1 MRKPVIVVMILAA
14 ALAATACSSG
24 GSSGGDRIVLGAL
37 FADDVDGLSRLEL
50 YGVRLAVEDI
60 NASGAFIKPLEVAT
74 RSPARGDVIDQER
87 VRQGVMELF
96 DQEGAVAYVSGH
108 GGESSLTQNEVTN
121 QEPYSKFVRCAN
133 TANEPTSNVP
143 GLDARADV
151 TDTFYRLV
159 VNWGFHLDFGAW
171 FFEQRQLLK
180 VGLIRIDDD
189 IGAMASLYI
198 RRTINDLSDHGF
210 SLAFDKA
217 VSPDAF
223 VLADNKDWLDEIIA
237 LSHEGGV
244 DVTVIVTFQAQT
256 NGIVKYL
263 TENDFRSA
271 LFLNTSSTTAD
282 MFDIATG
289 LSDWLAQPGNDL
301 FSLNPDNYS
310 GPHGQEFI
318 EKFRTRFDE
327 EPSPYSSTAYE
338 CAFTLALAMLY
349 SGQEV
354 PVAPGVWENMP
365 KFKEEQRSEDEV
377 EVGIGSDE
385 FARAAQLIAEGKRIN
400 FVGASGRIIF
410 DENGDRPGQGMC
422 IMGPNAGATA
432 WEVKECYDE
441 NFQKL

>member
-1 MRKPVIVVMILAA
+1 MKRHGLGVLSLSSLLLVA
-14 ALAATACSSG
+14 ACSSG
-24 GSSGGDRIVLGAL
+24 GSSGGDKIVLGAL
-37 FADDVDGLSRLEL
+37 FADDVDGMSRLEL

-60 NASGAFIKPLEVAT
+60 NASGAFGKPLEVVS
-74 RSPARGDVIDQER
+74 RSPARGDVVDQEK
-87 VRQGVMELF
+87 VRDSVMELY

-121 QEPYSKFVRCAN
+121 QEQYSDFVRCAN
-133 TANEPTSNVP
+133 TANEPTSNLP
-143 GLDARADV
+143 GMDARADV

-171 FFEQRQLLK
+171 FFEQRHLFK
-180 VGLIRIDDD
+180 VGIIRINDD
-189 IGAMASLYI
+189 IGAMASMYI
-198 RRTINDLSDHGF
+198 RTTINNLSDHGF

-217 VSPDAF
+217 VSPEAF
-223 VLADNKDWLDEIIA
+223 VLEDNKEWLDEIIA
-237 LSHEGGV
+237 LSHDDEV
-244 DVTVIVTFQAQT
+244 DVTVVVTFQAQT
-256 NGIVKYL
+256 NGIIKYL

-271 LFLNTSSTTAD
+271 LFLNTSSTTTD

-289 LSDWLAQPGNDL
+289 LSSWLAQPGNDL

-310 GPHGQEFI
+310 GPHGEEFI
-318 EKFRTRFDE
+318 EKFRTRFGE

-338 CAFTLALAMLY
+338 CAVTLALAMLY
-349 SGQEV
+349 SGEEV
-354 PVAPGVWENMP
+354 PVAAGVKQSMP
-365 KFKEEQRSEDEV
+365 LFKEEQRTDDEV
-377 EVGIGSDE
+377 EVGIGSSE
-385 FARAAQLIAEGKRIN
+385 FTRAAQLIGEGKRVN
-400 FVGASGRIIF
+400 FVGASGRILF